1 MAGAS
6 EWVRLPSNW
15 INEGG
20 LTSLPWRNGGEGA
33 DHIAALMAL
42 TVIAHAADSETG
54 MARVTYDDFCDATG
68 LSRAKVSSGLDTL
81 VGIKVIERE
90 PGDARSI
97 YKLSNYNLSGGWAKL
112 PFKSMYSSDT
122 IAAFS
127 EFRLRRVAELD
138 ALKLFSCLSRAE
150 TEAQILQISDMKRS
164 RNIPMS
170 GASGSRPR

>member
-90 PGDARSI
+90 P
-97 YKLSNYNLSGGWAKL
+97 
-112 PFKSMYSSDT
+112 
-122 IAAFS
+122 AF
-127 EFRLRRVAELD
+127 
-138 ALKLFSCLSRAE
+138 ALNHLL
-150 TEAQILQISDMKRS
+150 
-164 RNIPMS
+164 
-170 GASGSRPR
+170 